1 MNKSS
6 ACSKQEA
13 RRGDAVNAWRM
24 STHVVIWE
32 KQAVRSGCV
41 CRVRGYVCTSELG
54 RCVRVLDFTNC
65 MKKSGCVYMCGD
77 DTHRMRGKQRYVYVG
92 KWMCGLLVYMCLI
105 DEEMG
110 ARLEDGTNA
119 CT

>member
-13 RRGDAVNAWRM
+13 RRDEAVNAWRM

-77 DTHRMRGKQRYVYVG
+77 DTQRMRGKLGRTTLHLFELLGRTTHVSEQGAG
-92 KWMCGLLVYMCLI
+92 KW
-105 DEEMG
+105 
-110 ARLEDGTNA
+110 
-119 CT
+119 